1 MAVLQDGLKA
11 DRLLDSNKLALPLSS
26 SVKNNDQLRSYA
38 LPIIAFGVIMAVLYF
53 GRVFF
58 ITALAAII
66 IAFILDPFVGIL
78 VRIKFPRPVASGVI
92 CVLAALILYFAGLG
106 AYSQIASLIDT
117 MPSLSQ
123 RLGELE
129 DAAQQH
135 IANLEDRVYKIV
147 VPRRQV
153 QQEKKPEPPPPKLP
167 RVRKRG
173 DTPPV
178 TIQTQPAP
186 GVIQEVRIHNDENPL
201 TTYISQRIG
210 TFYQALLMASFV
222 PFLVYFML
230 SWRDHIHRTFLHFF
244 QGGDRMIAA
253 RSLRGVGDMVR
264 GYVVGNFVLGCILS
278 ILSSTAFWMMH
289 LEYPLLAGPISGFL
303 SLLPYVGLP
312 LAMAP
317 PLVLMLASGGSVSK
331 ALAIMSIV
339 AALHLMALN
348 LFYPKVVG
356 ARVHLNPL
364 VVTFSL
370 MFWGFL
376 WDAAGLL
383 LAIPLT
389 AAIKAV
395 CDNVVTLRPYGRF
408 LGD

>member
-1 MAVLQDGLKA
+1 
-11 DRLLDSNKLALPLSS
+11 LP
-26 SVKNNDQLRSYA
+26 V
-38 LPIIAFGVIMAVLYF
+38 IAFGVILAILYF

-78 VRIKFPRPVASGVI
+78 VKIKFPRTIASLVI
-92 CVLAALILYFAGLG
+92 CLLAALILYLAGLG
-106 AYSQIASLIDT
+106 AYSQVASLWDT
-117 MPSLSQ
+117 MPSLNQ
-123 RLGELE
+123 RIGEVE
-129 DAAQQH
+129 DAALQQ
-135 IANLEDRVYKIV
+135 IANLEDRVYKVV
-147 VPRRQV
+147 VPRRQI
-153 QQEKKPEPPPPKLP
+153 QQEKKNEKVEPPPT
-167 RVRKRG
+167 RIQRGRKK
-173 DTPPV
+173 V
-178 TIQTQPAP
+178 EAAPAP
-186 GVIQEVRIHNDENPL
+186 QSPMPGAIQEVRIHNDENPVSA
-201 TTYISQRIG
+201 YISARIG
-210 TFYQALLMASFV
+210 TFYEALLMASFV

-244 QGGDRMIAA
+244 QGGDRIVAA

-264 GYVVGNFVLGCILS
+264 GYVVGNFVLGCMLAA
-278 ILSSTAFWMMH
+278 LSSTAFWMMH
-289 LEYPLLAGPISGFL
+289 LEYPLLAGPMSGFL
-303 SLLPYVGLP
+303 SLVPYVGLP
-312 LAMAP
+312 LAMVP
-317 PLVLMLASGGSVSK
+317 PLFVLLAAGGSVST
-331 ALAIMSIV
+331 AFAIVTIV
-339 AALHLMALN
+339 AVLHLMALN

-395 CDNVVTLRPYGRF
+395 CDNVVSLRPYGRF

>member
-1 MAVLQDGLKA
+1 V
-11 DRLLDSNKLALPLSS
+11 ALPISS
-26 SVKNNDQLRSYA
+26 QGRSTEPLRSYA
-38 LPIIAFGVIMAVLYF
+38 LPIIAFGVIIAVLYF

-58 ITALAAII
+58 ITALIAII
-66 IAFILDPFVGIL
+66 IAFILDPFVGL
-78 VRIKFPRPVASGVI
+78 LAKIKFPRSIGSLVV
-92 CVLAALILYFAGLG
+92 CMLAGTIVYLVGLG
-106 AYSQIASLIDT
+106 AYSQIAGLWET

-123 RLGELE
+123 RIGEVE
-129 DAAQQH
+129 DAGLQQ
-135 IANLEDRVYKIV
+135 IANLEDRIYKVV
-147 VPRRQV
+147 VPKRQI
-153 QQEKKPEPPPPKLP
+153 QQEKKVEPPVVKGP
-167 RVRKRG
+167 RTRKKVEVNPS
-173 DTPPV
+173 TPP
-178 TIQTQPAP
+178 TLPPP
-186 GVIQEVRIHNDENPL
+186 GVIQEVRIHNDENPVSA
-201 TTYISQRIG
+201 YISARIG
-210 TFYQALLMASFV
+210 TFYEALLMASFV

-244 QGGDRMIAA
+244 QGGDRVIAA

-264 GYVVGNFVLGCILS
+264 GYVVGNFVLGCMLAG
-278 ILSSTAFWMMH
+278 LSSTAFWVMR

-303 SLLPYVGLP
+303 SLVPYVGLP
-312 LAMAP
+312 LAMVP
-317 PLVLMLASGGSVSK
+317 PLFLLLASGGTVST
-331 ALAIMSIV
+331 AFAIVTIV
-339 AALHLMALN
+339 ALLHLMALN

-395 CDNVVTLRPYGRF
+395 CDNVVSLRPYGRF

>member
-1 MAVLQDGLKA
+1 V
-11 DRLLDSNKLALPLSS
+11 ALPISS
-26 SVKNNDQLRSYA
+26 PARNPEHFTNAA
-38 LPIIAFGVIMAVLYF
+38 LPIIAFGVIVAILYF

-58 ITALAAII
+58 ITALIAII
-66 IAFILDPFVGIL
+66 VAFILDPFVGLL
-78 VRIKFPRPVASGVI
+78 VRVRFPRALGALVVCG
-92 CVLAALILYFAGLG
+92 LAAFILYIAALG
-106 AYSQIASLIDT
+106 AYSQLASLIDT
-117 MPSLSQ
+117 MPSLSE
-123 RLGELE
+123 RLGDLE
-129 DAAQQH
+129 ERAMQQ
-135 IANLEDRVYKIV
+135 LSSVEDRVYKIV

-153 QQEKKPEPPPPKLP
+153 QQEKKAEPPPPKTT
-167 RVRKRG
+167 RG
-173 DTPPV
+173 RRRAEPVQPP
-178 TIQTQPAP
+178 TTAP
-186 GVIQEVRIHNDENPL
+186 VPGQIQEVRIHTDDNPVS
-201 TTYISQRIG
+201 TYIRARIG
-210 TFYQALLMASFV
+210 TFYEAILMASFI

-244 QGGDRMIAA
+244 QGGDRVIAA

-264 GYVVGNFVLGCILS
+264 GYVVGNFVLGCMLAG
-278 ILSSTAFWMMH
+278 LSSTAFWIMH
-289 LEYPLLAGPISGFL
+289 LEYPLLAGPVSGFL
-303 SLLPYVGLP
+303 SLVPYVGLP
-312 LAMAP
+312 LAMVP
-317 PLVLMLASGGSVSK
+317 PLFMLLASGGTVST
-331 ALAIMSIV
+331 AAAIVSIV
-339 AALHLMALN
+339 AMLHLMALN

-395 CDNVVTLRPYGRF
+395 CDNIVTLRPYGRF

>member
-1 MAVLQDGLKA
+1 M
-11 DRLLDSNKLALPLSS
+11 
-26 SVKNNDQLRSYA
+26 RSYA
-38 LPIIAFGVIMAVLYF
+38 LPIIAFGVIIAVLYF

-66 IAFILDPFVGIL
+66 IAFILDPFVGLL
-78 VRIKFPRPVASGVI
+78 VRLKFPRSIASLVI
-92 CVLAALILYFAGLG
+92 CAMAALILYLATLG
-106 AYSQIASLIDT
+106 AYSQIASLWDS

-123 RLGELE
+123 RIVDVQESVR
-129 DAAQQH
+129 QQQD
-135 IANLEDRVYKIV
+135 NLEERVKKLMR
-147 VPRRQV
+147 P
-153 QQEKKPEPPPPKLP
+153 QEKKAEPPPPKP
-167 RVRKRG
+167 ARNRRK
-173 DTPPV
+173 TEPS
-178 TIQTQPAP
+178 QTAPQNPA
-186 GVIQEVRIHNDENPL
+186 IQEVRIHDDDNPV
-201 TTYISQRIG
+201 TTYISARIG
-210 TFYQALLMASFV
+210 TFYEAVLMASFV

-244 QGGDRMIAA
+244 HGGDRVVAA

-264 GYVVGNFVLGCILS
+264 GYVVGNFVLGCMLAG
-278 ILSSTAFWMMH
+278 LSSTAFWIMR

-303 SLLPYVGLP
+303 SLVPYVGLP
-312 LAMAP
+312 LAMVP
-317 PLVLMLASGGSVSK
+317 PLFIVLAAGGGVSTVI
-331 ALAIMSIV
+331 AIVTIV
-339 AALHLMALN
+339 GLLHLMALN

-395 CDNVVTLRPYGRF
+395 CDNVVSLRPYGRF

>member
-1 MAVLQDGLKA
+1 VHEA
-11 DRLLDSNKLALPLSS
+11 RHIALPLIG
-26 SVKNNDQLRSYA
+26 LGTA
-38 LPIIAFGVIMAVLYF
+38 IAILYF

-58 ITALAAII
+58 ITALIAII
-66 IAFILDPFVGIL
+66 VAFILDPFVGLL
-78 VRIKFPRPVASGVI
+78 VRVRFPRALGALVVCG
-92 CVLAALILYFAGLG
+92 LAAFILYIAALG
-106 AYSQIASLIDT
+106 AYSQLASLIDT
-117 MPSLSQ
+117 MPSLSE
-123 RLGELE
+123 RLGDLE
-129 DAAQQH
+129 ERAMQQ
-135 IANLEDRVYKIV
+135 LSSVEDRVYKIV

-153 QQEKKPEPPPPKLP
+153 QQEKKAEPPPPKTT
-167 RVRKRG
+167 RG
-173 DTPPV
+173 RRRAEPVQPP
-178 TIQTQPAP
+178 TTAP
-186 GVIQEVRIHNDENPL
+186 VPGQIQEVRIHTDDNPVS
-201 TTYISQRIG
+201 TYIRARIG
-210 TFYQALLMASFV
+210 TFYEAILMASFI

-244 QGGDRMIAA
+244 QGGDRVIAA

-264 GYVVGNFVLGCILS
+264 GYVVGNFVLGCMLAG
-278 ILSSTAFWMMH
+278 LSSTAFWIMH
-289 LEYPLLAGPISGFL
+289 LEYPLLAGPVSGFL
-303 SLLPYVGLP
+303 SLVPYVGLP
-312 LAMAP
+312 LAMVP
-317 PLVLMLASGGSVSK
+317 PLFMLLASGGTVST
-331 ALAIMSIV
+331 AAAIVSIV
-339 AALHLMALN
+339 AMLHLMALN

-395 CDNVVTLRPYGRF
+395 CDNIVTLRPYGRF

>member
-1 MAVLQDGLKA
+1 
-11 DRLLDSNKLALPLSS
+11 LALPLS
-26 SVKNNDQLRSYA
+26 QPARTTEHLRSYA
-38 LPIIAFGVIMAVLYF
+38 LPIIAFGTVIALLYF

-58 ITALAAII
+58 ITAVVAII
-66 IAFILDPFVGIL
+66 IAFILDPFVGLL
-78 VRIKFPRPVASGVI
+78 VKIKFPRSIASFVV
-92 CVLAALILYFAGLG
+92 CALAALILYLAGLG
-106 AYSQIASLIDT
+106 AYSQIAGLWDS
-117 MPSLSQ
+117 MPSLNQ
-123 RLGELE
+123 RILDVE
-129 DAAQQH
+129 DAALQQ
-135 IANLEDRVYKIV
+135 IAGLEDRIYKVV
-147 VPRRQV
+147 VPRRQI
-153 QQEKKPEPPPPKLP
+153 QQEKKAADPLPKTP
-167 RVRKRG
+167 RSRRKA
-173 DTPPV
+173 DPSQTPPA
-178 TIQTQPAP
+178 QPTP
-186 GVIQEVRIHNDENPL
+186 GTIQEVRIHSDENPV
-201 TTYISQRIG
+201 TAYISARIG

-230 SWRDHIHRTFLHFF
+230 SWRDHIHHTFLHFF
-244 QGGDRMIAA
+244 QGGDRLVAA

-264 GYVVGNFVLGCILS
+264 GYVVGNFVLGCMLAGI
-278 ILSSTAFWMMH
+278 SSTAFWMMH
-289 LEYPLLAGPISGFL
+289 LEYPLLVGPISGFL
-303 SLLPYVGLP
+303 SLVPYVGLP
-312 LAMAP
+312 LAMVP
-317 PLVLMLASGGSVSK
+317 PLFIILASGGTVS
-331 ALAIMSIV
+331 MVV
-339 AALHLMALN
+339 AAVTIVGMLHLMALN